1 MNEDD
6 RYLLWLA
13 PLVGTCCL
21 VLVVSFLA
29 HVGEPQSQW
38 LVCEFLGF
46 ERACW

>member
-13 PLVGTCCL
+13 PLVAICCL
-21 VLVVSFLA
+21 ALITSFLT
-29 HVGEPQSQW
+29 HIGEPQAQW
-38 LVCEFLGF
+38 LVCDVLGF